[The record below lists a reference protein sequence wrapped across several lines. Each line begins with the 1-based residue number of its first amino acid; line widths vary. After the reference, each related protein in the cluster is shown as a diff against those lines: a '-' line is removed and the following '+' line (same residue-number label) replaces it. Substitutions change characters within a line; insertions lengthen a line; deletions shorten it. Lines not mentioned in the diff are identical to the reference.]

1 MATSFD
7 TLISS
12 IANLEAGLAGLTNV
26 EISKQSQL
34 LELADNVKDIGYM
47 NDQLARFLRLLIK
60 KEIVLELLLD
70 EIIEMQQIPEV

>member
-1 MATSFD
+1 MATSFN
-7 TLISS
+7 TLISA

-34 LELADNVKDIGYM
+34 LQLADNVKDIGYM